1 MQIAKI
7 GQTIKT
13 SLGIKGIVDKV
24 TENAVIIDILAN
36 PTDKEFG
43 NDRTVVNHKNY
54 TIIKSKPQF
63 RSVINQRK

>member
-1 MQIAKI
+1 MKIAEI

-13 SLGIKGIVDKV
+13 NLGIKGIVDKV
-24 TENAVIIDILAN
+24 TENAVVIDILAN

-54 TIIKSKPQF
+54 TIIKAAAQF
-63 RSVINQRK
+63 RSVINQKN